1 MTNSTGGIQ
10 LVDPVLEIFPLLT
23 LLVRRGFGA
32 VSDPT
37 VPLLYSARIDEGDI
51 ADINMDAIRNYLNG
65 LSTLQ
70 GYQVHFSGIHRG
82 VAGFRV
88 SGMCN

>member
-23 LLVRRGFGA
+23 LIVRTGFGA
-32 VSDPT
+32 VGDPT
-37 VPLLYSARIDEGDI
+37 VPLLYSAQINESDI

-65 LSTLQ
+65 LTSLP
-70 GYQVHFSGIHRG
+70 GYQVHFSGIHKG
-82 VAGFRV
+82 AAGFRI
-88 SGMCN
+88 SGM

>member
-1 MTNSTGGIQ
+1 MTNSTGGFQ
-10 LVDPVLEIFPLLT
+10 LVDPVVEILPLLS
-23 LLVRRGFGA
+23 LLVRSGFGA

-37 VPLLYSARIDEGDI
+37 VPLLYSAKINESDI

-70 GYQVHFSGIHRG
+70 GYSVQTSDIHKG
-82 VAGFRV
+82 AAGFRV